1 MLLQTHLQG
10 QALAGGL
17 TSGMWGCVIPSAS
30 PRATTRRPGGQ
41 SIASSAGGC
50 VEGCPPGRRAVG
62 RCQADG
68 MTHELQRGLAEQT
81 RSERPTSARHVPA
94 RIGRNVQA
102 RPHEAIQ
109 DGTGRAE
116 VSTFGTKRSQ
126 VQILSPRPQ
135 KQQVWEVGT
144 QLVANL
150 PGVLSD

>member
-1 MLLQTHLQG
+1 VLLQTHLQG

-94 RIGRNVQA
+94 LLILHLRGASQLGPIRRSGSVQL
-102 RPHEAIQ
+102 RSN
-109 DGTGRAE
+109 RAE
-116 VSTFGTKRSQ
+116 Q
-126 VQILSPRPQ
+126 ALSRI
-135 KQQVWEVGT
+135 
-144 QLVANL
+144 
-150 PGVLSD
+150 